1 MMQTE
6 GKTDRKNKLGDVQKD
21 ILPTSKHSSQ
31 NQRAIVRRYTYHV
44 QINNKVRRNAKLNFL
59 DEESSDGT
67 SSQDTYQ
74 AEAQ

>member
-1 MMQTE
+1 MSKRIYSLHLNIQA
-6 GKTDRKNKLGDVQKD
+6 KTKGLR
-21 ILPTSKHSSQ
+21 
-31 NQRAIVRRYTYHV
+31 VRRYTYHV
-44 QINNKVRRNAKLNFL
+44 QINDKVRWNAKLIFL